1 MLNRIVGFVF
11 LVAACWSLFEGIQAT
26 ESGNVPWL
34 RLLTALMLLIVGAY
48 LALKSKR

>member
-11 LVAACWSLFEGIQAT
+11 LVAACWSLVDGIQAT
-26 ESGNVPWL
+26 EAVRVPWL
-34 RLLTALMLLIVGAY
+34 RLVTAFMLFIVGAY